1 MIRLLLVDDEPV
13 ILKGLRMRLAAEP
26 DVTIIG
32 EATDG
37 ESALALAATFLPD
50 IVLMDLQMP
59 RMDGIVVTKA
69 LHAICPNT
77 AVIILTIHDDAA
89 ARARA
94 GDMGVSAFI
103 TKQASM
109 DELLAA
115 IRETASKRGQN
126 SG

>member
-37 ESALALAATFLPD
+37 EGALALASTFLPD

-59 RMDGIVVTKA
+59 RMDGIAVTKA
-69 LHAICPNT
+69 LHATCPNA
-77 AVIILTIHDDAA
+77 AVIMLTIRDDAA

-94 GDMGVSAFI
+94 EDMGVSAFI
-103 TKQASM
+103 TKRASM

-115 IRETASKRGQN
+115 IRQVAEK
-126 SG
+126 